1 MPRKVF
7 PFLILLVCLGAF
19 GRAADSAP
27 KPNPSVSCTYEC
39 AGLYWR
45 TSESGVCRVRYTEDG
60 KTSWRNGMDLVYDS
74 RNGEYRGS
82 LVGLRP
88 ATRYRAELVAG
99 AAKAEIAFT
108 TRSDVFPVGRRTLL
122 PAGESTQTVVITE
135 SGTPDAYHWVT
146 VPDGGRSTID
156 LRNSRNEGIV
166 IDADYVVVDGVEIRN
181 AAQNAILIKGKR
193 HDVVVQNTHL
203 TFWGRIGGP
212 KSFGNFEGNLDAGVY
227 AEPGTARLTI
237 QRNLIENP
245 RGASNDWETGHPTGP
260 EGITIMQS
268 QGGNVLRYNDILS
281 TEDHGFNDGIGGAT
295 NFSAVGNINCDSDIY
310 GNHIRSVWD
319 DAIECEGANANVR
332 IWGNYLERYH
342 VGIATACTHVGPI
355 YLYRNVFGVSR
366 RSHLDALGS
375 LLFKTGNN
383 RGFGGGRR
391 LIFHNTSVQPA
402 GVFSAIGRDANC
414 VTRNNVFDVPGGLAP
429 VSEQDGK
436 SDFDHDYFSGILAP
450 PGAEPHRINQQQ
462 RNHRGRLFER
472 SQRLEFYPAP
482 WVSEVEGGKF
492 IEEFGDRKLM
502 VTDPLRQVRNPLI
515 DSGVRLPGFNDDFV
529 GAAPDVGAF
538 EVGRPPLEFGRR
550 AYLGRDEGRA
560 PWESY
565 Q

>member
-1 MPRKVF
+1 MERNIPLH
-7 PFLILLVCLGAF
+7 LILLVCLGTIT
-19 GRAADSAP
+19 RAADTASTE
-27 KPNPSVSCTYEC
+27 NPRAICTYEC

-45 TSESGVCRVRYTEDG
+45 LAEVGACRVRYAEAG
-60 KTSWRNGMDLVYDS
+60 SRSWRNGLDLVYDS
-74 RNGEYRGS
+74 RDGEYRGS

-88 ATRYRAELVAG
+88 ATRYRVELAAG
-99 AAKAEIAFT
+99 TVKADVEFT
-108 TRSDVFPVGRRTLL
+108 TRSDVFPVGRRTIL
-122 PAGESTQTVVITE
+122 PAGESTKTVVITE
-135 SGTPDAYHWVT
+135 SGTPEAYHWVT
-146 VPDGGRSTID
+146 VPAGDRSTID

-181 AAQNAILIKGKR
+181 AAQNAVLIKGKR

-212 KSFGNFEGNLDAGVY
+212 KSFGNFDGNLDAGIY
-227 AEPGTARLTI
+227 AETGTARLTL

-260 EGITIMQS
+260 EGITVIQS
-268 QGGNVLRYNDILS
+268 LGGNVIRYNDILS

-295 NFSAVGNINCDSDIY
+295 NFSAVGNMNRDSDIY

-342 VGIATACTHVGPI
+342 VGIATACTHRGPI
-355 YLYRNVFGVSR
+355 YLYRNVFGISR
-366 RSHLDALGS
+366 RSHRDALGS
-375 LLFKTGNN
+375 LMFKTGNN

-391 LIFHNTSVQPA
+391 LILHNTSVQPA
-402 GVFSAIGRDANC
+402 GVFSAVGKDANC
-414 VTRNNVFDVPGGLAP
+414 VSRNNVFDLPGSLAP
-429 VSEQDGK
+429 LTEQDGT
-436 SDFDHDYFSGILAP
+436 SSYDHDYFAGNVLPA
-450 PGAEPHRINQQQ
+450 GAESHRINPSG
-462 RNHRGRLFER
+462 RNNRGRLFES

-482 WVSEVEGGKF
+482 WISEVEGGKF
-492 IEEFGDRKLM
+492 TEDFGDRKLV
-502 VTDPLRQVRNPLI
+502 VTDPVRQVRNPLI
-515 DSGVRLPGFNDDFV
+515 DAGVRLPGFNDEFA
-529 GAAPDVGAF
+529 GAGPDVGAF

-550 AYLGRDEGRA
+550 AYLARDEGRA

-565 Q
+565 

>member
-7 PFLILLVCLGAF
+7 PFLVLFACLGGF
-19 GRAADSAP
+19 VRAADADP
-27 KPNPSVSCTYEC
+27 KPNPRVACTYEC

-60 KTSWRNGMDLVYDS
+60 KTSWREGMDLVYDS
-74 RNGEYRGS
+74 RDGEYRGS
-82 LVGLRP
+82 LVGLKP

-375 LLFKTGNN
+375 LMFKTGNN

-391 LIFHNTSVQPA
+391 LIFHNTSVQPS
-402 GVFSAIGRDANC
+402 GVFSAIGVDPNC
-414 VTRNNVFDVPGGLAP
+414 ITRNNVFDVPGGLAP
-429 VSEQDGK
+429 VSEKDGT
-436 SDFDHDYFSGILAP
+436 SDFDYDYFSGILAP
-450 PGAEPHRINQQQ
+450 PGAEPHRVNQ
-462 RNHRGRLFER
+462 RKNHRGRLFER

-492 IEEFGDRKLM
+492 IEEFGDKKLM

-560 PWESY
+560 PWERY